1 MNMIVTK
8 LAIDE
13 PRFKGKVSIV
23 AHSLGS
29 VISYDL
35 LTRQKWEN
43 FSSGSSTSHDLYEEF
58 VEKIRNG
65 QGTAYHSAAA
75 AVVLHQ
81 DNLAENFARPSM
93 PDVRD

>member
-8 LAIDE
+8 LAMDE

-43 FSSGSSTSHDLYEEF
+43 FSSSTSLDIYEEF

-65 QGTAYHSAAA
+65 QGTAYNSAAA
-75 AVVLHQ
+75 AVVLHR